1 MEPNPS
7 GCVGT
12 QKASDRGVSNM
23 MCLPRTI
30 QEIQERLEKE
40 ALARDTVANRTMN
53 KAVKLAAN
61 SLKEPPAGYYT
72 LKLNI
77 ATLLTLLFV
86 LYGWSCHLYL
96 N

>member
-1 MEPNPS
+1 
-7 GCVGT
+7 
-12 QKASDRGVSNM
+12 M